1 MSLTLRYTWLECK
14 MFVRNG
20 ALLFFTGL
28 FPIFFFALWATLNMG
43 GNVDFVV
50 RWLTPAAITWT
61 IMSNTIMN
69 ISITVPIHRDQK
81 ILKRL
86 KGTPFPGWVY
96 LVAKAVL
103 MFGLVAIQST
113 VIFILSALMLKPM
126 QPNWGLI
133 ALAIAAGTILFGVI
147 ALGLANLIPTGD
159 SAPGIAN
166 AIYFP
171 MLFLSGS
178 FFPIESIPK
187 VVQILAAV
195 NPATY
200 LLELLRHLFAGE
212 PAAPTQTYGWAVVA
226 VWFGV
231 GLYFAVTRFRWES
244 TR

>member
-28 FPIFFFALWATLNMG
+28 FPIFFFVLWATLNMG
-43 GNVDFVV
+43 GDVDFVV
-50 RWLTPAAITWT
+50 RWLTPAAISWT

-86 KGTPFPGWVY
+86 KGTPFPSWVY
-96 LVAKAVL
+96 LAAKAML
-103 MFGLVAIQST
+103 MFGLVAAQST
-113 VIFILSALMLKPM
+113 VIFILSGLMLKPL
-126 QPNWGLI
+126 QPNWGLMAVSI
-133 ALAIAAGTILFGVI
+133 ALGTILFGVV
-147 ALGLANLIPTGD
+147 ALGLANLIPSGD

-178 FFPIESIPK
+178 FFPIESIPQI
-187 VVQILAAV
+187 VRILAAI

-200 LLELLRHLFAGE
+200 LLEMLRHIFAGE
-212 PAAPTQTYGWAVVA
+212 PAVLAHSYGWAVLA
-226 VWFGV
+226 VWFVV
-231 GLYFAVTRFRWES
+231 GLYFAVTKFRWES
-244 TR
+244 AR